1 MNDGMFRRSLPGGAL
16 LVGERVPGRRSAAV
30 GIWFRVGA
38 RDEEPGR
45 EGVAHF
51 IEHLAFK
58 GTERRSGPEI
68 AASLERGGGSLEAFT
83 TKETTCFYA
92 RVLEEEIALAVDVL
106 SDLVSRPR
114 FDGEDLE
121 RERQVVLEELRN
133 VEDNP
138 EDLIGE
144 LATRHLWPQDIMG
157 ASILGTPESLGAL
170 TAGEVA
176 AFHRGHYGAK
186 RTVVSA
192 VGAVDP
198 DRLQDLFSRH
208 LELPQGETP
217 RRRPP
222 RARETYLALHD
233 SELSQLHLSLTTAAP
248 PEGDP
253 RRRPV
258 QLLTEILG
266 GGMSSRL
273 FQAIREDAG
282 LAYSVGSGTEHFE
295 DTGYLTTWLSVSPD
309 RGREALERTFTEME
323 TLRREGITEDEL
335 RGAKAQVR
343 GSLVMGLE
351 SLTSRMSYHAR
362 SAFRTGGPEA
372 PEEELAAF
380 LAVEREEVMGAA
392 EPGLDP
398 DRQNVVA
405 LGPVANG
412 SLNVRNF
419 KRVARFEAS

>member
-1 MNDGMFRRSLPGGAL
+1 MNDGLFRRTLPGGAL
-16 LVGERVPGRRSAAV
+16 LVGERVPGRRSAALGV
-30 GIWFRVGA
+30 WFRVGA
-38 RDEEPGR
+38 RDESPGR
-45 EGVAHF
+45 EGIAHF

-58 GTERRSGPEI
+58 GTERRSAPEI

-92 RVLEEEIALAVDVL
+92 RVLEEETAHAVDVL

-114 FDGEDLE
+114 FAGDDLE

-133 VEDNP
+133 VEDTP

-144 LATRHLWPQDIMG
+144 LATRHLWPEDIMG
-157 ASILGTPESLGAL
+157 ASILGTPDSLASL
-170 TAGEVA
+170 TPADVAG
-176 AFHRGHYGAK
+176 FHRGQYGA
-186 RTVVSA
+186 RRVVVSA

-208 LELPQGETP
+208 LNLPEGEDP
-217 RRRPP
+217 HRGAPQ
-222 RARETYLALHD
+222 AEETYLALHEAD
-233 SELSQLHLSLTTAAP
+233 LSQLHLSLSAAAP
-248 PEGDP
+248 AEGDP
-253 RRRPV
+253 GRRPV
-258 QLLTEILG
+258 QLLTEVFG

-273 FQAIREDAG
+273 FQTIREDAG
-282 LAYSVGSGTEHFE
+282 LAYSLGASTEHFE
-295 DTGYLTTWLSVSPD
+295 DTGLLSTWLSVSPE
-309 RGREALERTFTEME
+309 RGSEALERTYHEME
-323 TLRREGITEDEL
+323 RLCREGISDEEL
-335 RGAKAQVR
+335 QGARAQVR

-362 SAFRTGGPEA
+362 STFRTGGPEP

-380 LAVEREEVMGAA
+380 VAVGRDEVMEAA
-392 EPGLDP
+392 VRYLDP

-412 SLNVRNF
+412 GLNVRNF
-419 KRVARFEAS
+419 KRVERFGTP